1 MATKGPTAP
10 ARVRIKHAIYYA
22 VASISNRSM
31 ADLEEGMV
39 LGGSMPKGVGMDSVA
54 IDAAAGLLNIWIK
67 HHQGKDRIRK
77 GELTESTKLGEA
89 IDIVESKF

>member
-1 MATKGPTAP
+1 
-10 ARVRIKHAIYYA
+10 
-22 VASISNRSM
+22 M

-77 GELTESTKLGEA
+77 GELTESTKLGET